1 MAEKRRNLTLGS
13 VDDLFSTEED
23 RQTAKLE
30 KVQEIPV
37 DQLVPF
43 KNHPFK
49 VVDDEAMLRT
59 VESVSQYGIL
69 SPLIARPME
78 DGSYELISGH
88 RRKHAAEL
96 AGISV
101 VPVIVREMDDDAATI
116 LMVDSNLQRETIL
129 PSERAWAYR
138 LKLEAMKHQGERT
151 DLTSAQVGQKLG
163 WAVKQV
169 AESSDTSKTQVQRFI
184 RLTYLIPELLEM
196 VDQKQLAFNPAVEL
210 SYLSEEQQNQFI
222 EAMEYAQATPSLS
235 QAQRLKK
242 LAADGMCS
250 LDAMCAVMSEEKKDM
265 LDKVTFKGDELR
277 KFFPKSYTPKQM
289 QETIIKLLAQWQKK
303 RERDMSL

>member
-13 VDDLFSTEED
+13 VEDLFSTEED
-23 RQTAKLE
+23 RQTEKLE

-37 DQLVPF
+37 DQLIPF

-59 VESVSQYGIL
+59 VESISQYGIL
-69 SPLIARPME
+69 SPLIARPMGE
-78 DGSYELISGH
+78 GSYELISGH

-138 LKLEAMKHQGERT
+138 LKLEAMKRQGQRT
-151 DLTSAQVGQKLG
+151 DLTSAQLGPKLSTQQIG
-163 WAVKQV
+163 EDSGVSKNTVK
-169 AESSDTSKTQVQRFI
+169 RFI

-210 SYLSEEQQNQFI
+210 SYLSEEQQNEFI

-250 LDAMCAVMSEEKKDM
+250 LEAMCAVMSEEKKDV

-289 QETIIKLLAQWQKK
+289 QETIIKLLSQWQKK

>member
-1 MAEKRRNLTLGS
+1 MAEKKRNLTLGG
-13 VDDLFSTEED
+13 VDALFSTEED
-23 RQTAKLE
+23 RQNAKLE

-37 DQLVPF
+37 DQLIPF

-69 SPLIARPME
+69 SPLIARPMK
-78 DGSYELISGH
+78 DGEYELISGH

-96 AGISV
+96 AGMSV

-138 LKLEAMKHQGERT
+138 LKLEAMKHQGKA
-151 DLTSAQVGQKLG
+151 TSRQLVGKL
-163 WAVKQV
+163 
-169 AESSDTSKTQVQRFI
+169 ESADVIGSDTGESGRQVQRFI

-210 SYLSEEQQNQFI
+210 SYLSEKQQNDFI
-222 EAMEYAQATPSLS
+222 EAMEYAQAAPSLS

-242 LAADGMCS
+242 LAADGICS
-250 LDAMCAVMSEEKKDM
+250 LEAMCAVMSEEKKDM

-289 QETIIKLLAQWQKK
+289 QETIIKLLTQWQKK

>member
-13 VDDLFSTEED
+13 VEDLFSTEED
-23 RQTAKLE
+23 RQTEKLE

-37 DQLVPF
+37 DQLIPF

-59 VESVSQYGIL
+59 VESISQYGIL
-69 SPLIARPME
+69 SPLIARPMG

-138 LKLEAMKHQGERT
+138 LKLEAMKRQGQRT
-151 DLTSAQVGQKLG
+151 DLTSAQLGPKLSTQQIG
-163 WAVKQV
+163 EDSGVSKNTVK
-169 AESSDTSKTQVQRFI
+169 RFI

-210 SYLSEEQQNQFI
+210 SYLSEEQQNEFI

-250 LDAMCAVMSEEKKDM
+250 LEAMCAVMSEEKKDV

-289 QETIIKLLAQWQKK
+289 QETIIKLLTQWQKK

>member
-1 MAEKRRNLTLGS
+1 MAEKKRNLTLGS
-13 VDDLFSTEED
+13 VEDLFSTEED
-23 RQTAKLE
+23 RQSARLE

-37 DQLVPF
+37 DQLIPF

-59 VESVSQYGIL
+59 VESISQYGIL

-78 DGSYELISGH
+78 DGGYELISGH

-138 LKLEAMKHQGERT
+138 LKMEAMKHQGSRG
-151 DLTSAQVGQKLG
+151 DLTSSQFETKLRTDEKMAQEFGQSR
-163 WAVKQV
+163 A
-169 AESSDTSKTQVQRFI
+169 TIQRFI